1 MPSLLD
7 FTATISLHPSP
18 SISLHSRRL
27 IIPHLDHCN
36 NFLTGL
42 SLSTNFH
49 HLNHTTT
56 TSCPHKARSDHVPLL
71 RSSLLCF
78 IHREQPTFSC
88 NIQGSHSRPLKV
100 SVWLQPSCAFFSPQR
115 ISVTIPYISIHFLSL
130 LWPDSWGNAF
140 ALHIV
145 PRTWLGLWVAHR
157 GVPLSPGTCK
167 PFEIRDSIA
176 TTTSLPAEKLHLGS
190 WAGAKS
196 IELNECC

>member
-49 HLNHTTT
+49 HLNHITT

-71 RSSLLCF
+71 RPSLLCF

-100 SVWLQPSCAFFSPQR
+100 SVWLQPSCAFFLSPTDISHHSIHLHPFSVFAVARLLGERLCPPYSPQDM
-115 ISVTIPYISIHFLSL
+115 V
-130 LWPDSWGNAF
+130 
-140 ALHIV
+140 
-145 PRTWLGLWVAHR
+145 
-157 GVPLSPGTCK
+157 
-167 PFEIRDSIA
+167 
-176 TTTSLPAEKLHLGS
+176 
-190 WAGAKS
+190 GAMGCS
-196 IELNECC
+196 